1 MFPNRKLLLI
11 ILIAA
16 LPLIGF
22 GCKGLSQ
29 EQAAAV
35 KPVKLNYW
43 TVYNDLDQLDA
54 FKKEYEAQRPYVKI
68 NIKKVR
74 AEELEQLLL
83 RALADDVP
91 PDIIS
96 VSPRDLRRYVQWLS
110 PMPASVKVAN
120 VYIKSQYTKEQV
132 VTIEEN
138 QMPSASAVK
147 KSFVSAVYDDAVIDG
162 KVYGLPLA
170 FDTLA
175 LYYNKELLD
184 KSGVAEIPKTWDE
197 FMAAVKAGTR
207 FNEKGDIVQSGVA
220 LGTGNNIERSF
231 DILSLFMLQSGV
243 KMASGNRV
251 SFADGLTPNKLNHP
265 ALVALRFYT
274 DFARPTKEVYSWN
287 ESMKDALETFAS
299 GKSVFYFG
307 FAYDYPLI
315 KARAPQMDLE
325 IMPVLQLNEAAP
337 VNVANYW
344 LETVVK
350 KSKHQDEAWDFVRSM
365 TTPDNIKKYTDATK
379 RPTPLRA
386 QIKDQEA
393 DEMLKPFVST
403 ILQAESWYRG
413 ENKEA
418 AAKVFTEMLHNSL
431 QPSGSTKSE
440 NQKDVQLLTNAAKL
454 IQQTM

>member
-1 MFPNRKLLLI
+1 MLKKYLTLFSLLTLVT
-11 ILIAA
+11 L
-16 LPLIGF
+16 LGF
-22 GCKGLSQ
+22 GCKGLSA

-54 FKKEYEAQRPYVKI
+54 FKKEYEAARPYVKI
-68 NIKKVR
+68 NIRKVR

-91 PDIIS
+91 PDVIS
-96 VSPRDLRRYVQWLS
+96 ISTRDLRRYVSWLS

-120 VYIKSQYTKEQV
+120 IQVTGKYAKETV

-138 QMPSASAVK
+138 KMPSASTI
-147 KSFVSAVYDDAVIDG
+147 KSKFVSAVYDDAVIGD
-162 KVYGLPLA
+162 KIYGLPLA

-184 KSGVAEIPKTWDE
+184 KSGVAEPPKTWDE
-197 FMAAVKAGTR
+197 FMVAVKAGTR
-207 FNEKGDIVQSGVA
+207 FNEKGDIIQSGAA
-220 LGTGNNIERSF
+220 LGTGNNIERAF
-231 DILSLFMLQSGV
+231 DILSLFMLQSGA
-243 KMASGNRV
+243 KMAQGTRV
-251 SFADGLTPNKLNHP
+251 SFADGLTVGKPNHP
-265 ALVALRFYT
+265 AMVALRFYT

-287 ESMKDALETFAS
+287 ETKGNALENFAT

-307 FAYDYPLI
+307 FAYDYPRI

-325 IMPVLQLNEAAP
+325 IMPILQLNEAAP
-337 VNVANYW
+337 MNVANYW

-350 KSKHQDEAWDFVRSM
+350 KSKNQDEAWDFIRFM

-379 RPTPLRA
+379 RPTPLRS

-393 DEMLKPFVST
+393 DELLKPFVST
-403 ILQAESWYRG
+403 ILQAESWYKG
-413 ENKEA
+413 KNEA
-418 AAKVFTEMLHNSL
+418 AAEKVFVDMLHGSL
-431 QPSGSTKSE
+431 QPAGTAKSE
-440 NQKDVQLLTNAAKL
+440 TQKDVQLLTTAAKL